1 MVIFVALTLAVCLSY
16 CGLPTCIFDSALSGL
31 LFGPGRSRVA
41 GKTRGKE
48 VFKRLDMTTQEFSA
62 AFPGLMREIDMAVA
76 RGPFK
81 LKKMPSH
88 ATGMVQGRI
97 EDGKVGLFLVIP
109 HARYVR
115 VDGSRGRD
123 SISGI

>member
-1 MVIFVALTLAVCLSY
+1 MVVFAGLTLAVCFSY
-16 CGLPTCIFDSALSGL
+16 CGLPMCINDSTLGGL
-31 LFGPGRSRVA
+31 QFGPGQSRVA
-41 GKTRGKE
+41 GKARGKDMFE
-48 VFKRLDMTTQEFSA
+48 RLDMTTQECSA
-62 AFPGLMREIDMAVA
+62 AFPGLTREIDMAVA

-115 VDGSRGRD
+115 VDGSRGID

>member
-1 MVIFVALTLAVCLSY
+1 M
-16 CGLPTCIFDSALSGL
+16 
-31 LFGPGRSRVA
+31 A

-48 VFKRLDMTTQEFSA
+48 VFKRLDMTTQECSA

-76 RGPFK
+76 QGPFK

-97 EDGKVGLFLVIP
+97 EWEGRLV
-109 HARYVR
+109 
-115 VDGSRGRD
+115 
-123 SISGI
+123 SGYSPCSVCSG